1 MFKLALVAL
10 ACMLAL
16 DFVVGQIAAH
26 YVTTLFKQVL
36 EVLP

>member
-1 MFKLALVAL
+1 MKLALIAL

-16 DFVVGQIAAH
+16 DFVVGQTVGGIAQH
-26 YVTTLFKQVL
+26 LFKQVL

>member
-1 MFKLALVAL
+1 MFKLAIVAL

-16 DFVVGQIAAH
+16 DYVVGQTAGMFAQH
-26 YVTTLFKQVL
+26 LFKQVL

>member
-1 MFKLALVAL
+1 MFKLAFVAL

-16 DFVVGQIAAH
+16 DFVVGQSAGLL
-26 YVTTLFKQVL
+26 VTHLFKQVL